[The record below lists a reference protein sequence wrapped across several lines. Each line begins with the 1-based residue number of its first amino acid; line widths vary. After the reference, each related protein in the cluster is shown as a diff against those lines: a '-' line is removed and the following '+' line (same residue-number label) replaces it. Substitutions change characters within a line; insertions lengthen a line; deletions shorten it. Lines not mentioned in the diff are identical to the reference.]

1 MNKFVTLALTP
12 FFFFP
17 LLNSTAVYSA
27 EKLLVAEKIHQSTIN
42 EIVKSL
48 SKTHY
53 NKIAINDDLSSKLLD
68 SYISSLDPT
77 RSYFYQSDIKEFEAL
92 RYKLD
97 DELKANRAASG
108 YFIYNRFQQ
117 RALERVDYA
126 INRLSSS
133 EPFIYT
139 LNESFE
145 TNREDS
151 PWVTSKEAMNDLW
164 RKRLKS
170 TLLNLTLEDTSN
182 EEAKEKL
189 SKRYKNQLT
198 RLEQTNSEDVFQVYM
213 NNLTRLYDPHTA
225 YFSPRNSENFK
236 INMSLSLQGIGAVL
250 QTEDE
255 FTKIVRLVPSGPAD
269 KTGKLKANDRIV
281 GVGQGV
287 NKEIEDIV
295 GWRLDDVVQKI
306 RGAKGT
312 QVRLEVIGND
322 GKAKEKKTVLITR
335 DQVKLEDQAAQ
346 KQIINTTVDGKN
358 YKIGVIEVPT
368 FYIDFAAAQRGDD
381 DYKSTT
387 RDVKKLI
394 EELKQ
399 EDIDGVVMDLRDNG
413 GGALQE
419 ANQLAGLF
427 LRLGAT
433 VQIKYANGSVAP
445 LYDRDPDIAY
455 TGPLAVI
462 VNRQSASASEI
473 FAGAIQ
479 DHHRG
484 VIIGNQTFGKGT
496 VQTLSPL
503 KHGQL
508 KLTNAKFYRIS
519 GESTQ
524 NKGVMPDVAFPD
536 LIDKDEY
543 GESALDHALPWDT
556 VRAVKGFSE
565 LDLDSL
571 FAKLRS
577 KYQKRTAKLAD
588 FNFMKDKIAHN
599 EKIRKNTIVSL
610 NKEQYKKT
618 LATEK
623 KWLVDAENKRR
634 KSTNQPFISTI
645 EELEDSLEKDKLG
658 RPITAESKAI
668 LKESV
673 RVLIDLKTLLQSNS

>member
-126 INRLSSS
+126 INRLSSNQ
-133 EPFIYT
+133 PFIYT

-151 PWVTSKEAMNDLW
+151 PWVASKEAMNDLW
-164 RKRLKS
+164 RKRLKN

-269 KTGKLKANDRIV
+269 KTGKLKANDRII
-281 GVGQGV
+281 GVGQGA

-346 KQIINTTVDGKN
+346 KQIINTTVDGKA

-399 EDIDGVVMDLRDNG
+399 EDIDGLVMDLRDNG

-455 TGPLAVI
+455 TGPLGVI

-524 NKGVMPDVAFPD
+524 NKGVMPDVPFPD

-556 VRAVKGFSE
+556 VRPVKGFSE

-571 FAKLRS
+571 FAKLRN

-588 FNFMKDKIAHN
+588 FNFMKDKIEHN
-599 EKIRKNTIVSL
+599 QKIRKNTIVSL

-623 KWLVDAENKRR
+623 KWLIDAENKRR

>member
-126 INRLSSS
+126 IDRLSSS

-399 EDIDGVVMDLRDNG
+399 EDIDGLVMDLRDNG

>member
-27 EKLLVAEKIHQSTIN
+27 EKVLAAEKIHQSTVN

-53 NKIAINDDLSSKLLD
+53 NKIAINDELSSKLLD

-97 DELKANRAASG
+97 DELKANRVASG

-126 INRLSSS
+126 INRLSSTQ
-133 EPFIYT
+133 PFVYT
-139 LNESFE
+139 LNEKFE

-151 PWVTSKEAMNDLW
+151 PWVTSQEDMDDLW

-189 SKRYKNQLT
+189 SKRYKNQLS

-281 GVGQGV
+281 GVGQGQ
-287 NKEIEDIV
+287 NSEIEDIV

-312 QVRLEVIGND
+312 QVRLQIVGND
-322 GKAKEKKTVLITR
+322 GKAKERKTVLITR
-335 DQVKLEDQAAQ
+335 DKVKLEDQAAQ
-346 KQIINTTVDGKN
+346 KQIVNTTVDGQN
-358 YKIGVIEVPT
+358 YKVGVIEVPT
-368 FYIDFAAAQRGDD
+368 FYIDFAAAQRGDK

-394 EELKQ
+394 EELKD
-399 EDIDGVVMDLRDNG
+399 ENIDGLVMDLRNNG

-445 LYDRDPDIAY
+445 LYDRDPEITY

-524 NKGVMPDVAFPD
+524 NKGVMPDVPFPD

-556 VRAVKGFSE
+556 VRPVKGFSE
-565 LDLDSL
+565 LDLDKL
-571 FAKLRS
+571 FAELRNR
-577 KYQKRTAKLAD
+577 YQQRTAKLAD
-588 FNFMKDKIAHN
+588 FNFMKEKIEHN
-599 EKIRKNTIVSL
+599 EKIRNNTIVSL
-610 NKEQYKKT
+610 NKIEYKKA
-618 LATEK
+618 LESEK
-623 KWLVDAENKRR
+623 KWLIDAENKRR

-645 EELEDSLEKDKLG
+645 EELEESLEKDKLG

>member
-27 EKLLVAEKIHQSTIN
+27 EKVLAAEKIHQSTVN

-53 NKIAINDDLSSKLLD
+53 NKIAINDELSSKLLD

-97 DELKANRAASG
+97 DELKANRVASG

-126 INRLSSS
+126 INRLSSTQ
-133 EPFIYT
+133 PFVYT
-139 LNESFE
+139 LNEKFE

-151 PWVTSKEAMNDLW
+151 PWVTSQEDMDDLW

-189 SKRYKNQLT
+189 SKRYKNQLS

-281 GVGQGV
+281 GVGQGQ
-287 NKEIEDIV
+287 NSEIEDIV

-312 QVRLEVIGND
+312 QVRLQIVGND
-322 GKAKEKKTVLITR
+322 GKAKERKTVLITR
-335 DQVKLEDQAAQ
+335 DKVKLEDQAAQ
-346 KQIINTTVDGKN
+346 KQIVNTTVDGQN
-358 YKIGVIEVPT
+358 YKVGVIEVPT
-368 FYIDFAAAQRGDD
+368 FYIDFAAAQRGDK

-394 EELKQ
+394 EELKD
-399 EDIDGVVMDLRDNG
+399 ENIDGLVMDLRNNG

-445 LYDRDPDIAY
+445 LYDRDPEITY

-524 NKGVMPDVAFPD
+524 NKGVMPDVPFPD

-556 VRAVKGFSE
+556 VRPVKGFSE
-565 LDLDSL
+565 LDLDKL
-571 FAKLRS
+571 FAELRNR
-577 KYQKRTAKLAD
+577 YQQRTEKLAD
-588 FNFMKDKIAHN
+588 FNFMKEKIEHN
-599 EKIRKNTIVSL
+599 EKIRNNTIVSL
-610 NKEQYKKT
+610 NKIEYKKA
-618 LATEK
+618 LESEK
-623 KWLVDAENKRR
+623 KWLIDAENKRR

-645 EELEDSLEKDKLG
+645 EELEESLEKDKLG

>member
-27 EKLLVAEKIHQSTIN
+27 EKVLVAEKIHQSTIN

-53 NKIAINDDLSSKLLD
+53 NKVAINDELSSKLLD

-92 RYKLD
+92 RYQLD
-97 DELKANRAASG
+97 DELKADHAASG

-133 EPFIYT
+133 EPFIYS
-139 LNESFE
+139 LNENFE
-145 TNREDS
+145 TNREKS
-151 PWVTSKEAMNDLW
+151 PWVSSKEAMNDLW

-189 SKRYKNQLT
+189 TKRYKNQLT

-250 QTEDE
+250 QSEDE

-281 GVGQGV
+281 GVGQGK
-287 NKEIEDIV
+287 NNEIEDIV

-312 QVRLEVIGND
+312 QVRLEIVGND

-335 DQVKLEDQAAQ
+335 DKVKLEDQAAQ
-346 KQIINTTVDGKN
+346 KQIINTTVDGKA

-368 FYIDFAAAQRGDD
+368 FYIDFAAAQRGDK

-394 EELKQ
+394 EELKD
-399 EDIDGVVMDLRDNG
+399 ENIDGLVMDLRNNG

-445 LYDRDPDIAY
+445 LYDRDPEITY
-455 TGPLAVI
+455 TGPLGVI

-524 NKGVMPDVAFPD
+524 NKGVMPDVPFPD

-556 VRAVKGFSE
+556 VRPVKGFSE
-565 LDLDSL
+565 LDLGSL
-571 FAKLRS
+571 FAQLRS
-577 KYQKRTAKLAD
+577 KYQQRTAKLAD
-588 FNFMKDKIAHN
+588 FNFMKDKIEHN
-599 EKIRKNTIVSL
+599 DKIRKNTIISL
-610 NKEQYKKT
+610 NKEEYKKT
-618 LATEK
+618 LAAEK
-623 KWLVDAENKRR
+623 KWLIDAENKRR

-645 EELEDSLEKDKLG
+645 EELEDSLEKDSLG

>member
-12 FFFFP
+12 FFLFP

-399 EDIDGVVMDLRDNG
+399 EDIDGLVMDLRDNG

>member
-27 EKLLVAEKIHQSTIN
+27 EKVLVAEKIHQSTVN

-53 NKIAINDDLSSKLLD
+53 NKIAINDELSSKLLD

-97 DELKANRAASG
+97 DELKANRVASG

-126 INRLSSS
+126 INRLSSTQ
-133 EPFIYT
+133 PFVYT
-139 LNESFE
+139 LNEKFE

-151 PWVTSKEAMNDLW
+151 PWVTSQEDMDDLW

-189 SKRYKNQLT
+189 SKRYKNQLS

-281 GVGQGV
+281 GVGQGQ
-287 NKEIEDIV
+287 NSEIEDIV

-312 QVRLEVIGND
+312 QVRLQIVGND
-322 GKAKEKKTVLITR
+322 GKAKERKTVLITR
-335 DQVKLEDQAAQ
+335 DKVKLEDQAAQ
-346 KQIINTTVDGKN
+346 KQIVNTTVDGQN
-358 YKIGVIEVPT
+358 YKVGVIEVPT
-368 FYIDFAAAQRGDD
+368 FYIDFAAAQRGDK

-394 EELKQ
+394 EELKD
-399 EDIDGVVMDLRDNG
+399 ENIDGLVMDLRNNG

-445 LYDRDPDIAY
+445 LYDRDPEITY

-524 NKGVMPDVAFPD
+524 NKGVMPDVPFPD

-556 VRAVKGFSE
+556 VRPVKGFSE
-565 LDLDSL
+565 LDLDKL
-571 FAKLRS
+571 FAELRNR
-577 KYQKRTAKLAD
+577 YQQRTD
-588 FNFMKDKIAHN
+588 FMKEKIEHN
-599 EKIRKNTIVSL
+599 EKIRNNTIVSL
-610 NKEQYKKT
+610 NKIEYKKA
-618 LATEK
+618 LESEK
-623 KWLVDAENKRR
+623 KWLIDAENKRR

-645 EELEDSLEKDKLG
+645 EELEESLEKDKLG